1 MRACIEPLHQF
12 PVEDQPPAGA
22 AGKRLR
28 PPAGTRRAGTE
39 AGLVA
44 IEELTAAG
52 RRVLMVGDTLHTDIL
67 GGAQAGFA
75 TALVTGHGSLL
86 GLEVAA
92 AIQGSGIAPD
102 HIVTE
107 I

>member
-1 MRACIEPLHQF
+1 MG
-12 PVEDQPPAGA
+12 D
-22 AGKRLR
+22 
-28 PPAGTRRAGTE
+28 
-39 AGLVA
+39 
-44 IEELTAAG
+44 LTG
-52 RRVLMVGDTLHTDIL
+52 CQDRDEVL
-67 GGAQAGFA
+67 AQAGFA

-92 AIQGSGIAPD
+92 AIQSSGIAPD